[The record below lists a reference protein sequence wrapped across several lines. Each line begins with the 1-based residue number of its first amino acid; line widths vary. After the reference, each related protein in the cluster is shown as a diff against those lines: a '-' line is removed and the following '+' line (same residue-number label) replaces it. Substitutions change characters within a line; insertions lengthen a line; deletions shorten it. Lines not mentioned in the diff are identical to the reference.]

1 MANFIQGRQ
10 LRRLLYGE
18 QIQKLAQTP
27 PNSGSSATLFT
38 VAGGMV
44 LVTSLVGRVSTV
56 LSGTTGAIS
65 LGATPTVGA
74 SGAQVAGI
82 AAATVVGGGE
92 VGATYAVAA
101 TIAGA
106 PTTLANGGA
115 SAVAGKSPFLA
126 QSGFVV
132 QAGIITITTSV
143 ATMTGA
149 IDWYLTYVP
158 LDNGA
163 AVS

>member
-1 MANFIQGRQ
+1 MANFVKGYQ
-10 LRRLLYGE
+10 LRELLYGV
-18 QIQKLAQTP
+18 QVIKAAQTP

-38 VAGGMV
+38 VAGGQV
-44 LVTSLVGRVSTV
+44 LVTSLVGRVTTV

-74 SGAQVAGI
+74 AGAQVAGI
-82 AAATVVGGGE
+82 AAATVIGGGE
-92 VGATYAVAA
+92 AGAAYAVAA

-126 QSGFVV
+126 QAAFVV

-158 LDNGA
+158 IDSGA